1 MIRVAVYARYS
12 SDNQR
17 EESITAQVRA
27 AKEYCEKKG
36 YVIVQEYTDEA
47 FSARTDNRPGFQ
59 RMIKDA
65 QNNYFDVLIVHK
77 IDRFAR
83 DRFDDA
89 HYKRLLK
96 LAGVSIEYVEQNIDG
111 SPEGVI
117 MESLL
122 VGMAE
127 YYSKNLSREVKKGL
141 KENALQ
147 GKHTGGTPA
156 LGYDVDGEGHY
167 VVNEAE
173 AVIVRKIFY
182 LKIQGK
188 GYLEIVKHLQS
199 MGYKTKRGGEFGKN
213 SICDLLKNR
222 KYIGVYTFGRV
233 AGGHSEKRNSHKDS
247 TNMIEIEGAIPAIID
262 KTTFQL
268 VQNQFTKHAPGAS
281 TAKEFYYL
289 SGLIKCG
296 ECGAKMVGARVT
308 SRGNKYIYYRC
319 DKQQRNN
326 FCGNSRIK
334 KDDIEGAVFNYI
346 AQSFAIDQIPELTN
360 SINKAISESCSEVNT
375 ELECYIQKKKVLS
388 KKINNLL
395 AAIEDMGLNSGLKS
409 KLMENQQSLVE
420 IESLIQ
426 AAEAKS
432 FYNNLTSEEI
442 ISKLESF
449 SLNEKTPEQVRSIIS
464 TVIES
469 VVVKKDEIDIILR
482 FSLEWWRRGESNS
495 CPKAL
500 LHRFLRAQPVI

>member
-1 MIRVAVYARYS
+1 MIRAAVYARYS

-17 EESITAQVRA
+17 EESITAQIRA
-27 AKEYCEKKG
+27 AQEYCQKKT
-36 YVIVQEYTDEA
+36 YLIVQEYTDEA
-47 FSARTDNRPGFQ
+47 LSARTDNRPAFQ

-65 QNNYFDVLIVHK
+65 QNHYFDVLIVHK

-127 YYSKNLSREVKKGL
+127 YYSQNLSREVKKGL

-156 LGYDVDGEGHY
+156 LGYDVDREGYY
-167 VVNEAE
+167 VINEAE
-173 AVIVRKIFY
+173 AEIVKKIFF
-182 LKIQGK
+182 LKMQGK
-188 GYLEIVKHLQS
+188 GYLEIVKFLQS

-222 KYIGVYTFGRV
+222 KYIGIYTYGRV

-247 TNMIEIEGAIPAIID
+247 STMIEIEGAIPAIID
-262 KTTFQL
+262 RTTFQG
-268 VQNQFTKHAPGAS
+268 VQNQFTKRAPAAS

-289 SGLIKCG
+289 SRLIVCG

-308 SRGNKYIYYRC
+308 SRGNKYAYYRC

-326 FCGNSRIK
+326 YCGNSRIK
-334 KDDIEGAVFNYI
+334 KEDIESAVFDYVTK
-346 AQSFAIDQIPELTN
+346 SFDVEQIPELTK
-360 SINKAISESCSEVNT
+360 SINKAITESCIETNSEMEKLNN
-375 ELECYIQKKKVLS
+375 QKKDFS

-395 AAIEDMGLNSGLKS
+395 MAIEDMGLNSSLKD
-409 KLMENQQSLVE
+409 KLLENQQSLAE
-420 IESLIQ
+420 IENMIQ
-426 AAEAKS
+426 ATEAKS
-432 FYNNLTSEEI
+432 FYNNLTTEEI
-442 ISKLESF
+442 IAKLESF
-449 SLNEKTPEQVRSIIS
+449 SLKNKTPEQVRSIVN
-464 TVIES
+464 TVIDS
-469 VVVKKDEIDIILR
+469 VVIKKDEIDIILR
-482 FSLEWWRRGESNS
+482 FSLEWWRRSVTLQIHPIFLSN
-495 CPKAL
+495 
-500 LHRFLRAQPVI
+500 FLVA